1 MTDFLFHSLSEK
13 EKEGVKKEAKKIIDS
28 FSEKLLKVK
37 IPKDEPVIKRKD
49 FEREEG
55 NGTETDEVLKE
66 LILENAPNK
75 NKDFIIAEKKKWE

>member
-28 FSEKLLKVK
+28 FSEKLSKVK

-49 FEREEG
+49 FERGEG